1 MKPAIKVAAEIL
13 TSRTLK
19 RFAVGSLAAALALGG
34 ATRLQWGLAKAAQN
48 PESEDRGLQGT
59 WRVTAQPFV
68 CGTDTKIGHPFTSLL
83 TFAQGG
89 TLSESTG
96 NPAFLPGQR
105 TPGLGVW
112 SRTGSRHFKAV
123 FEGGILFD
131 STAPPYLLLNPP
143 PPSSPNF
150 HRGSQRISQTFIV
163 NGDELASDGTV
174 QFLDPSGKVLSKLC
188 ASSTGQRL
196 ELEDE

>member
-19 RFAVGSLAAALALGG
+19 RFAIASLAATLALGG

-48 PESEDRGLQGT
+48 PESDDRGLQGT
-59 WRVTAQPFV
+59 WRVKVQPFV
-68 CGTDTKIGHPFTSLL
+68 CGTDTKIGHPFPSLL
-83 TFAQGG
+83 AFAQGG

-105 TPGLGVW
+105 APGLGVW
-112 SRTGSRHFKAV
+112 SRTGSHNFKAV

-131 STAPPYLLLNPP
+131 SAAPPYILLNPP
-143 PPSSPNF
+143 PPSAPSF
-150 HRGSQRISQTFIV
+150 HRGSQRISQAITV
-163 NGDELASDGTV
+163 NGDEFASDGTV